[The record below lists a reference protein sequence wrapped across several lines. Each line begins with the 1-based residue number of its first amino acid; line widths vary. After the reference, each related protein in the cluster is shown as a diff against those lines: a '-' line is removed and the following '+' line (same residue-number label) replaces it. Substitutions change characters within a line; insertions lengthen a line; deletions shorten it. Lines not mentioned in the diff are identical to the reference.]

1 MFKNFLL
8 AFFLFLGISSN
19 AQNNVNNIY
28 SYHHLGLFEPNE
40 NAFQLGMGGV
50 KYGLV
55 DSAYANG
62 SNPAVMSYLAK
73 GQPVFGVDVTG
84 RVSFFESSD
93 GSANTRA
100 AYLRS
105 INFSIPFANKL
116 GLGFGYRPVFSK
128 GYRFNEFQYIQGDS
142 LNRVYQGTDGVQ
154 QAYLAFSIAPIKSKK
169 TFFSLGFEGN
179 FNFGNPTNVRAVEFV
194 NFSTSNA
201 ANILNDTIRG
211 FGFKTSLAFKHEI
224 SEFLSFSFGTSY
236 SFSGSWKTTYT
247 DRIVG
252 YAGNYGINHQ
262 VTQQIN
268 NVQSSGTITT
278 PTILGIGLG
287 FDIHPQGFSLN
298 TKRQSKIRIQADY
311 ESIDWQSYGRTL
323 QGVADPSFTYQN
335 TTAFRVGVEFT
346 PHRIATDRSP
356 GLGYMNKISYRL
368 GLNLNEIALPNQI
381 LSDRGI
387 TFGMGLPIPF
397 DNSQSS
403 INIGIRA
410 GNVGAIGTNS
420 ISENYIAYQI
430 GIVLTPGKWERWFRK
445 IKYD

>member
-105 INFSIPFANKL
+105 INFSIPFANRL

-224 SEFLSFSFGTSY
+224 SEFLSFSLGTSY
-236 SFSGSWKTTYT
+236 SLSSNWKTTYT

-278 PTILGIGLG
+278 PAILGIGLG

-311 ESIDWQSYGRTL
+311 ETIDWQNYGRTL
-323 QGVADPSFTYQN
+323 QGVADPTFTYQN
-335 TTAFRVGVEFT
+335 TTALRVGFEFT